1 MNRLINKNDSC
12 IFIDVKIIIKL
23 ICSLASCC
31 GTNRIPVLNGLLLL
45 NLANAVDD
53 RIDGSL
59 NNSL

>member
-1 MNRLINKNDSC
+1 M
-12 IFIDVKIIIKL
+12 DVKIINII

-45 NLANAVDD
+45 NLANAIDD

-59 NNSL
+59 DNSL